1 MVCRKFARIG
11 LLQSPKAGM
20 SDITRQY
27 VAKYGVPAV
36 AKKVF
41 IRIQQM
47 KGYLSNVVYTTSAVV
62 PAEVAWPSEAEGA

>member
-1 MVCRKFARIG
+1 
-11 LLQSPKAGM
+11 M
-20 SDITRQY
+20 SDITQQY

-47 KGYLSNVVYTTSAVV
+47 KDYLSSIVYTTSALL
-62 PAEVAWPSEAEGA
+62 PGEVAWSSEAEGA

>member
-11 LLQSPKAGM
+11 LLPSPKVGM
-20 SDITRQY
+20 SDITQQY

-47 KGYLSNVVYTTSAVV
+47 KDYLSSIVYTTSALL
-62 PAEVAWPSEAEGA
+62 PGEVAWSSEAEGA